1 MYKHTQKGWLIVLF
15 CVIAILLSALF
26 GIQHTVWIPLTLVI
40 VLVLVIILFASL
52 TIIVDD
58 DYVRIKFG
66 AGLIRKKFKL
76 DDIKS
81 CSIVRN
87 KWWYGWGIHLIP
99 RGWLFNIAGLDAVEL
114 VMKNERIYRI
124 GTDEPQKLDAFIQSK
139 LHNQ

>member
-1 MYKHTQKGWLIVLF
+1 MYKHTQTGWLIVLL
-15 CVIAILLSALF
+15 CMIAILLSALF
-26 GIQHTVWIPLTLVI
+26 GVRHTVWIPLTLVI
-40 VLVLVIILFASL
+40 VFVPVIILFTNL
-52 TIIVDD
+52 TVIVDD

-76 DDIKS
+76 DDIES

-87 KWWYGWGIHLIP
+87 KWWYGWGIHLTP

-124 GTDEPQKLDAFIQSK
+124 GTDEPQKLDALIQNK
-139 LHNQ
+139 LHNR